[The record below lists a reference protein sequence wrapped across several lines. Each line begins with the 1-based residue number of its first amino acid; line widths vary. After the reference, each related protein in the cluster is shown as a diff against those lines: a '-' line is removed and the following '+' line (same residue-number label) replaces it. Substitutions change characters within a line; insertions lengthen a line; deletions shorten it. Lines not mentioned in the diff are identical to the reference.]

1 MSIFTSFEHWLQG
14 EKEVAA
20 TGLLSVGRSG
30 IAAMS
35 KRVLS
40 NYLCKMVM
48 SMSETFK
55 KIDLKLKELKQGS
68 VDENAQKI
76 ITSQT
81 E

>member
-1 MSIFTSFEHWLQG
+1 M
-14 EKEVAA
+14 KKKVAA
-20 TGLLSVGRSG
+20 TGLLSVGRSR
-30 IAAMS
+30 IAAMT
-35 KRVLS
+35 KRVS
-40 NYLCKMVM
+40 SHYLCQIVM